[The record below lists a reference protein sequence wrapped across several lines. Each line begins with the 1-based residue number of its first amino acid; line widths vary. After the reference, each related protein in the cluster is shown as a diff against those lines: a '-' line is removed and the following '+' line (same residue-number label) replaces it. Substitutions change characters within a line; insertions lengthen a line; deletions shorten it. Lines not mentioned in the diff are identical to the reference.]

1 MSGEI
6 INIFFVCF
14 FKCPECSN
22 YSIFYR
28 KWYRK
33 PLRTPVSDAMDFYPI
48 PILFLFPLSPFL
60 SLLPPSPNLGTDLY
74 ILGPLAVWLPVGFG
88 QWEEMAGGQWPKER
102 VVGVLFSYLV
112 CAMAL
117 G

>member
-1 MSGEI
+1 MVRLLISFLFVFSNVLNVLI
-6 INIFFVCF
+6 IQF
-14 FKCPECSN
+14 
-22 YSIFYR
+22 SIE

-88 QWEEMAGGQWPKER
+88 QWEEMAGSQWPKER